1 MTRPSEL
8 IASGDNN
15 MNWNRT
21 VLQEAGSTID
31 YLALHHYYGTRE
43 MRGDPLNLMAHPL
56 HYERFYREVGA
67 LIRELVPAR
76 PIKLAINEWG
86 LAMPVEHAYSIDAA
100 PAMRQG

>member
-1 MTRPSEL
+1 MKAVDPTIEL

-43 MRGDPLNLMAHPL
+43 MRAT
-56 HYERFYREVGA
+56 R
-67 LIRELVPAR
+67 
-76 PIKLAINEWG
+76 
-86 LAMPVEHAYSIDAA
+86 
-100 PAMRQG
+100 